1 MRFELVQAASQ
12 IVSLCKLTKSP
23 NKERQSERRDQPGT
37 VELLRKLVVSH
48 RIHRGRTRPTRHQTP
63 IQEKGLAN
71 SPSTYTHKEPSEQI
85 ITINHR
91 LGLLKFRG
99 QLGSFSSQSTVK
111 SSAIASTVSSSSG
124 DFSLARSSPVL
135 QLYPSFKDQLRS
147 RGRDDAEW
155 SLCMRSS
162 WVACEVLMGSKA
174 ASRSPPL
181 GILIRV
187 LSSVSLFESLVDW
200 LSADMGMCAGVG
212 KACPG
217 RDSAGGAADMAD

>member
-1 MRFELVQAASQ
+1 M
-12 IVSLCKLTKSP
+12 
-23 NKERQSERRDQPGT
+23 
-37 VELLRKLVVSH
+37 
-48 RIHRGRTRPTRHQTP
+48 
-63 IQEKGLAN
+63 
-71 SPSTYTHKEPSEQI
+71 

-111 SSAIASTVSSSSG
+111 SSAMASTVSSSSG

-181 GILIRV
+181 GELIRV

-217 RDSAGGAADMAD
+217 GDSACGAADMAD